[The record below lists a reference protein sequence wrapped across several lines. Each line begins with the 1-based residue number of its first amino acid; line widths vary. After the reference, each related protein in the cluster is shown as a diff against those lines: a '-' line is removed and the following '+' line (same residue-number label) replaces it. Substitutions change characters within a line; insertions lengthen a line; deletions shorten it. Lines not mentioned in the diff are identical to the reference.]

1 MRNRW
6 VESPET
12 PVEQLVVQS
21 RLVGEEESLVLGGGG
36 NERVKAPA
44 IDLLGNGLQAML
56 IKGSGSDMKTIVPKQ
71 FPAVRLDYIA
81 PLLNRKEEMSDE
93 EMVDYLA
100 RCLLDPGGPRP
111 SIETLLHA
119 FIPAA
124 AVLHTHADAIL
135 ALTNN
140 RGREKTIRDVFGDA
154 LTTVPYRRPG
164 FALSR
169 DVASRFDER
178 AAGIALMN
186 HGLITWGT
194 TPKE

>member
-1 MRNRW
+1 
-6 VESPET
+6 
-12 PVEQLVVQS
+12 
-21 RLVGEEESLVLGGGG
+21 
-36 NERVKAPA
+36 
-44 IDLLGNGLQAML
+44 
-56 IKGSGSDMKTIVPKQ
+56 
-71 FPAVRLDYIA
+71 
-81 PLLNRKEEMSDE
+81 
-93 EMVDYLA
+93 MVDYLA
-100 RCLLDPGGPRP
+100 QCLLDPGRPRP
-111 SIETLLHA
+111 STETLLHA

-186 HGLITWGT
+186 HGLITWGA
-194 TPKE
+194 TPREAYDRHVEIVIRAEEHVARPSSAASRHLLPASGEKVLESPRPASPPEQIAPRLRGALCRDRKFILEFDD